1 MTTETLGRKPCREL
15 PLICLLIYLILNNIF
30 FVNTVFQPQSLL
42 SSYTMYNG
50 MKAKGKILEWGNSW
64 GIRLNK
70 ASAIEVEITEKAT
83 TGRDVWGTLPR
94 KGDTA
99 KALKEIDEMFGED

>member
-1 MTTETLGRKPCREL
+1 
-15 PLICLLIYLILNNIF
+15 
-30 FVNTVFQPQSLL
+30 
-42 SSYTMYNG
+42 MYNG

-70 ASAIEVEITEKAT
+70 ASAIEAGFRPNEEVEVEITEKAT

-94 KGDTA
+94 NGDTA